1 MSTNRDMTENENP
14 TVFNENTF
22 LSFVLKEFLQLNR
35 NEFPTCQE
43 VFYNKNT
50 GKFALKRTSK
60 ALKKLQKQNK
70 QVTDQKNPL
79 RK

>member
-1 MSTNRDMTENENP
+1 MTENENLLF
-14 TVFNENTF
+14 FNENTF

-60 ALKKLQKQNK
+60 AFKKIAKTN
-70 QVTDQKNPL
+70 
-79 RK
+79 